1 MKNILT
7 GIASGGHH
15 GAGCVSVSFP
25 RWIDPSANGQ
35 IALQSQPASICGADA
50 PQSCCPAQFNHGAA
64 CPLPPCPGTHSS
76 RSGCTLPG
84 AA

>member
-15 GAGCVSVSFP
+15 GAGYISVSLP
-25 RWIDPSANGQ
+25 RGIDPSSNGQ
-35 IALQSQPASICGADA
+35 MTLHSQPASRCGANA
-50 PQSCCPAQFNHGAA
+50 PQSCHRTPA
-64 CPLPPCPGTHSS
+64 PTSS

-84 AA
+84 AAPSGY